1 MKGDAEMVDVLSFE
15 INNQEFAVEVEYVE
29 IVYDMVEI
37 RPVPNSKKFIEGLI
51 NLRGRIV
58 PVVDITKI
66 LNVSLGQEH
75 KFSNILILKINEEEI
90 GIFVDEVKNVL
101 SVDQNTLENISSKN
115 EIYRDKSKG
124 VIKINNRLIVFLNI
138 TELMSMQA

>member
-37 RPVPNSKKFIEGLI
+37 RPVPNSKNFIEGLI

-101 SVDQNTLENISSKN
+101 SVDQNSLENISSKN

>member
-101 SVDQNTLENISSKN
+101 SVDQNSLENISSKN

-138 TELMSMQA
+138 TELMSIQA

>member
-37 RPVPNSKKFIEGLI
+37 RPVPNSKNFIEGLI

>member
-138 TELMSMQA
+138 AELMSMQA

>member
-138 TELMSMQA
+138 TELMSIQA

>member
-37 RPVPNSKKFIEGLI
+37 RPVPNSKNFIEGLI

-90 GIFVDEVKNVL
+90 GIFVDEVKNVI

>member
-37 RPVPNSKKFIEGLI
+37 RPVPNSKNFIEGLI

-101 SVDQNTLENISSKN
+101 SVDQNSLENISSKN

-138 TELMSMQA
+138 TELMSIQA

>member
-101 SVDQNTLENISSKN
+101 SVDQNSLENISSKN

>member
-1 MKGDAEMVDVLSFE
+1 MVDVLSFE

-37 RPVPNSKKFIEGLI
+37 RPVPNSKNFIEGLI

-101 SVDQNTLENISSKN
+101 SVDQNSLENISSKN

>member
-15 INNQEFAVEVEYVE
+15 ISNQEFAVEVEYVE

-90 GIFVDEVKNVL
+90 GIFVDEVKNVI

-124 VIKINNRLIVFLNI
+124 VIKINNRLIVFLI
-138 TELMSMQA
+138 IIELMSMQA